1 MSREGMLIISSDGH
15 AGALMADYRPYL
27 EAEYQEEFD
36 EFLVA
41 WEREGARN
49 FDPPALKR
57 RLDPEFI
64 DEWNAKLV
72 ETDRISGYAFSS
84 RRVIEMDR
92 EGVSAEVLFPDF
104 GIPFELHSPSVTA
117 ALGERPREERYK
129 RAGMRAFNRWL
140 ADFVT
145 AAPDRFVGIAAIS
158 WQQGVENAICD
169 IHEASA
175 LGFRATVLPEFEP
188 TMPLYHSEFEP
199 VWSLIEELGWVV
211 TTHAG
216 ISSTDRTPI
225 QIQAAPHE
233 ALGIQLFLPYQNFN
247 VHNLLTHLIWGAVL
261 ERHPSIRVALT
272 EQGSAWV
279 LPWLQ
284 ALDYSYEGSY
294 FRTDYQDVIRSKPSE
309 YFRRQCFI
317 GSSLFSR
324 AEVAA
329 RRDIGLDNMMIGM
342 DFPHHEGTLVGGT
355 TNYLQATFG
364 AERVPFDDAV
374 SLLSSNAA
382 KLYGFDVEKLT
393 PIGSRIGPTPE
404 EILTPPE
411 RDLFPRGD
419 VHRPLGSLA

>member
-1 MSREGMLIISSDGH
+1 M
-15 AGALMADYRPYL
+15 
-27 EAEYQEEFD
+27 
-36 EFLVA
+36 
-41 WEREGARN
+41 
-49 FDPPALKR
+49 
-57 RLDPEFI
+57 
-64 DEWNAKLV
+64 
-72 ETDRISGYAFSS
+72 
-84 RRVIEMDR
+84 
-92 EGVSAEVLFPDF
+92 
-104 GIPFELHSPSVTA
+104 
-117 ALGERPREERYK
+117 
-129 RAGMRAFNRWL
+129 
-140 ADFVT
+140 
-145 AAPDRFVGIAAIS
+145 
-158 WQQGVENAICD
+158 
-169 IHEASA
+169 
-175 LGFRATVLPEFEP
+175 
-188 TMPLYHSEFEP
+188 
-199 VWSLIEELGWVV
+199 
-211 TTHAG
+211 
-216 ISSTDRTPI
+216 
-225 QIQAAPHE
+225 
-233 ALGIQLFLPYQNFN
+233 PYQNFN